1 MNVFKRKKTPI
12 SNMIDI
18 KKCVGKLALTVKN
31 FNNGPATITVNVKI
45 SIETKKYNGIVGN
58 TIPLLNNPMTK

>member
-1 MNVFKRKKTPI
+1 
-12 SNMIDI
+12 MIDI